1 MPGRIIGIPPAR
13 GAAQEFSR
21 LVPQHLLKVMVAARQ
36 APLAQENN
44 AHHGAVKQQLLFAH
58 GSVQGRLGALVLV
71 DVVHDP
77 DGAFRRVLRI
87 DEPPCEAGPEQRA
100 IAALQ
105 LALLPEGLALR
116 KHRVSTA
123 PQRLEGI
130 PVGVKSFAADADQG
144 LGAGI
149 TEYFCVPVI
158 AAHNAAL
165 AQKHDAHP
173 GTVQQDLLFAQSA
186 LQGGVGSRGGTLQF

>member
-1 MPGRIIGIPPAR
+1 MTNKARAGRQIAFRTFGTGPRQALAIHCSLAHSGAWSGVAAALAEDMTITAFDMPGHGRSSDWDGNGDYLQA
-13 GAAQEFSR
+13 
-21 LVPQHLLKVMVAARQ
+21 VAAI
-36 APLAQENN
+36 AATFLTEP
-44 AHHGAVKQQLLFAH
+44 
-58 GSVQGRLGALVLV
+58 V
-71 DVVHDP
+71 DLIGHS
-77 DGAFRRVLRI
+77 
-87 DEPPCEAGPEQRA
+87 AGG

-123 PQRLEGI
+123 PQRLESI